1 MSYANRNRFHHD
13 PTPKMNAGNGI
24 GPLAILLVI
33 VLAILYYIFT

>member
-13 PTPKMNAGNGI
+13 PTSKLNAGNGI